1 MKGEYQKPVV
11 KAVSL
16 YGSHPLLIVS
26 GNGNVNATMSGY
38 GAYNADDD
46 DTDGFSQSDN

>member
-16 YGSHPLLIVS
+16 YGSHPLLIAS
-26 GNGNVNATMSGY
+26 GNVNATISGY